1 MAIRSAR
8 SAPTSTGACSSNLG
22 SAGVPE
28 TFIVDGRGIIRHQH
42 IGAITTDDMPAI
54 IAAFQEAGAMR
65 RALLALLIF
74 AATPALA
81 DSLMPP
87 ARWANVQLPDPAK
100 ERQARALMDTI
111 RCLVCQGESIA
122 DSPAE
127 MAGDMRSL
135 IRERIQAGE
144 SAESIRAWLISRY
157 GDQISLQP
165 PFSWANLSLYLLPL
179 ILLGGGL
186 FLVRGRFRRRKR
198 S

>member
-1 MAIRSAR
+1 
-8 SAPTSTGACSSNLG
+8 
-22 SAGVPE
+22 
-28 TFIVDGRGIIRHQH
+28 
-42 IGAITTDDMPAI
+42 
-54 IAAFQEAGAMR
+54 MR
-65 RALLALLIF
+65 KVLLALALF
-74 AATPALA
+74 MAAPAFA
-81 DSLMPP
+81 DSLLPP

-100 ERQARALMDTI
+100 EREARALMDTI

-135 IRERIQAGE
+135 IRERVQAGE
-144 SAESIRAWLISRY
+144 SAESIRQWLIARY

-186 FLVRGRFRRRKR
+186 FLARGRFRRRRKK
-198 S
+198 